1 LVLGTSQVLEAG
13 VPPPGHLAGAVL
25 RERDSPFHVLAQGLK
40 WVIWVKRDRTD
51 PSRARLVENEV
62 RVGGWSVEVKT

>member
-1 LVLGTSQVLEAG
+1 LRRRSFERETL
-13 VPPPGHLAGAVL
+13 HL
-25 RERDSPFHVLAQGLK
+25 LARGLK

-51 PSRARLVENEV
+51 PSRAQLVENEV